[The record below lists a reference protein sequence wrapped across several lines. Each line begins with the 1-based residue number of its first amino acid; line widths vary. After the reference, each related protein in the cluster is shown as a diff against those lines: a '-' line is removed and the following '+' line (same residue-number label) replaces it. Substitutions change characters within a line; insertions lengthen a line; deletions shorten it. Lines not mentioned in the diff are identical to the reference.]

1 MQLNRGK
8 RKKNIGEND
17 LHVWYRNFYT
27 VKALEEFK
35 LNEAIICT
43 KRLMQISQI
52 LCAELSQIYVE
63 TQQNAMSYYYF

>member
-1 MQLNRGK
+1 MQLNK
-8 RKKNIGEND
+8 RKKKAEND
-17 LHVWYRNFYT
+17 LHVWYRNLYI

-63 TQQNAMSYYYF
+63 TQQNAMSYFF